1 MMYGVN
7 LKTNVSYD
15 ILNGILSTEEK
26 NNRAGE
32 GNNEPTLR

>member
-15 ILNGILSTEEK
+15 ILNGILSTEE